1 MIDSTYVI
9 KKPVLTERSTQGMN
23 EQGVYTF
30 IVDRRADKNEI
41 KAAVESIYGVKVRDV
56 RTSVLKGEIRR
67 LRYGWV
73 QGTEVKKAMVKL
85 QEGQAIE
92 LF

>member
-9 KKPVLTERSTQGMN
+9 KKPVLTEKSTAAMN

-30 IVDRRADKNEI
+30 IVDRRARKDEI
-41 KAAVESIYGVKVRDV
+41 KSAVESIYGVRVRDV
-56 RTSVLKGEIRR
+56 RTSTLKGEIRR

-73 QGTEVKKAMVKL
+73 EGTQVKKAMVRL
-85 QEGQAIE
+85 EEGQAIE